1 MISNKLS
8 RFTDENMNMQLLTQM
23 QDAIKNTI
31 TDKKIGVAFSGGV
44 DSTLLAK
51 LVKDLEYD
59 VHLLTIGFHDSHDIN
74 FAKEV
79 NEILNFP
86 HSISEIDPE
95 KFKEVSDKIHQ
106 LIKTDNLSWNEN
118 SIAFYYVAEL
128 AQKNGLNTVVTANGI
143 DELFCGYNSY
153 REAIETGEDEVVK
166 MMNDKLKNEE
176 EMMVAVNAV
185 TAEFGVRMIQP
196 FLSPSFVDYAKK
208 IPISEKIHGPDDM
221 KRKHAIRELA
231 MDYGVPEVAAQK
243 QKKALQ
249 YGSQIHKSLLKSR
262 KTSAFTWLLTLSI
275 IVSDAP
281 RWFCATKI
289 DFISLSERADETTL
303 SFPSASIKLIPF
315 LCAANATLCTSLYA
329 LNRGMPFLI
338 SASNT
343 NSEKIC
349 PFVM

>member
-1 MISNKLS
+1 MNK
-8 RFTDENMNMQLLTQM
+8 QLLDEMENAVKETV
-23 QDAIKNTI
+23 

-51 LVKDLEYD
+51 LVKDMGYD
-59 VHLLTIGFHDSHDIN
+59 IHLLTIGFQDSHDIN

-79 NEILNFP
+79 NQILNFP

-95 KFKEVSDKIHQ
+95 KFKEVSQKINQ
-106 LIKTDNLSWNEN
+106 TIKSDNLSWNEN

-166 MMNDKLKNEE
+166 MMNDKLKNEA
-176 EMMVAVNAV
+176 EMMVAINTV
-185 TAEFGVRMIQP
+185 TAEFGVKMVQP
-196 FLSPSFVDYAKK
+196 FLSPSFVDYAKR
-208 IPISEKIHGPDDM
+208 IPVSEKIHGSDDM
-221 KRKHAIRELA
+221 QRKHPIRELA

-262 KTSAFTWLLTLSI
+262 KTS
-275 IVSDAP
+275 
-281 RWFCATKI
+281 
-289 DFISLSERADETTL
+289 
-303 SFPSASIKLIPF
+303 
-315 LCAANATLCTSLYA
+315 
-329 LNRGMPFLI
+329 
-338 SASNT
+338 
-343 NSEKIC
+343 
-349 PFVM
+349 